1 MSLQS
6 NIVSTNSLDTITS
19 SSMTIGT
26 SASTIQLG
34 GSGIVV
40 IVGNIFN
47 YGYISPGVLNV
58 STQTYTLSTSDLV
71 NYQII
76 VPNYSS
82 ANPATVNDIIT
93 FTMPNPTSDME
104 GVIYTFRKIRG
115 AISAGT
121 TNLTFNWSGNYYIV
135 NNTSLTTTGQPTNT
149 FTTSAPLIRFICVGY
164 LGVYY
169 FILG

>member
-6 NIVSTNSLDTITS
+6 GTVLTNSLDTITA

-26 SASTIQLG
+26 SASTIQIG
-34 GSGIVV
+34 TGTVN
-40 IVGNIFN
+40 VGNIFN
-47 YGYISPGVLNV
+47 YGYISTGVLNV
-58 STQTYTLSTSDLV
+58 ATQNYTLLTSDLV

-82 ANPATVNDIIT
+82 ANPATVNDNIT
-93 FTMPNPTSDME
+93 FTMPTPTADME

-149 FTTSAPLIRFICVGY
+149 FTTTAPLIRFICVGY